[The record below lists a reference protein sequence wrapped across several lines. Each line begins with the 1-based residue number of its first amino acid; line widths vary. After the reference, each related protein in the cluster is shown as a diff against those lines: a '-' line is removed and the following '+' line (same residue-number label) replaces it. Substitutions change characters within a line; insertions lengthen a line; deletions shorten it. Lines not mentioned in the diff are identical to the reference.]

1 MKEHTTVSEKKLQ
14 NTKCEKII
22 NESVFNSI
30 YNDFFSFSY
39 AQIQYKFNHFTT
51 DDGLPTNSIYCI
63 TENKN
68 GEIILERTMA

>member
-1 MKEHTTVSEKKLQ
+1 VYLIVFTTIFS
-14 NTKCEKII
+14 
-22 NESVFNSI
+22 
-30 YNDFFSFSY
+30 SFSY